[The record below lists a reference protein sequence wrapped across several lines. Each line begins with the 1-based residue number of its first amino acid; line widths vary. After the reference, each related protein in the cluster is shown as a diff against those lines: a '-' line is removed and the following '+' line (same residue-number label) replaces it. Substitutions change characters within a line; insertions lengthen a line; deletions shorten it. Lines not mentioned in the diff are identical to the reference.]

1 MRRVLYISVIAFAF
15 SWLFGGWFSLFQPQH
30 TGRGEAGHVL
40 WTAVTVQDTPV
51 TPKPRVKSRGIST
64 NPMDRRQA
72 HPLQL
77 KDPKNVTTDVV
88 YDPATNTYQFQR
100 KIGSFNYGPSTEM
113 TVGEYLHYDI
123 DEALHKYWRERAG
136 VGKADTGH
144 RGLLPQIRIPGE
156 VFEDIFGS
164 SKIDIRPTG
173 SIELR
178 FGIEHSRTD
187 NKNLAVNQ
195 RRQTRFDFDEDIQL
209 SLKASIGDK
218 IHYDMNFKSKQV
230 SLLDENKFKINYEG
244 KEDEIIK
251 LLEFGNISMPLSST
265 LIEGSQNLFG
275 AKVQTQFGK
284 LMLTTVVSQKKG
296 DKRQIQLENGSEYT
310 EYEFKADDYEEDKHF
325 FLAQYFYEH
334 YSEDM
339 KTMPLVNSRITITRI
354 EVWRTNIGS
363 AVDQN
368 RNIIA
373 ITDLGEDKPY
383 NTSIHSN
390 HLPGGYPD
398 SNANDF
404 LQGIDY
410 GQMRSISN
418 VSTYLKTYRGGM
430 TSGVD
435 FEKIESARLLTSNEY
450 TFNPKLGFISLN
462 TRLNSDQVLAV
473 AFQYTVT
480 GDPNIYQVG
489 QFSNEVV
496 APGCIVVKL
505 LRSTAINTQIPLW
518 KLMMKNVYS
527 LGAYQVAEE
536 DFRLNVLYKGEDDGV
551 GKGYFTNVEES
562 LQGVSLL
569 RIMGLDRLNSQMD
582 AYPDG
587 VFDFVDRAA
596 TEGGTI
602 QAESGKIFFPTPE
615 PFGRD
620 LREALKNSPGAGDL
634 YAYDSLYSLTK
645 TLAQQYSNRNKF
657 YLEGRYKSSYGAD
670 ISLGAYNVSEGSV
683 TVMAGG
689 IVLMEGTDYTVDY
702 TAGTVRII
710 NENYLQSGTPITVS
724 VESENSLGTTQTM
737 VGLHADYNINK
748 NFLVGATLLNLSER
762 SETFK
767 VNFGEEPINNTIWG
781 FNTAFEKESQAI
793 TNILNYLP
801 NYSSKQVSSIKFDG
815 EFAQF
820 LPGYSRSIGKKESA
834 ALYIDDFEAA
844 QTTTNL
850 TTVGMWYLASTP
862 QNQTKMGLFP
872 EAAIGTGLQ
881 YGFNRALLSW
891 YVIDPLFHNNSSSTP
906 DNITSADKS
915 DMYSRRVLIKEV
927 FPYRSV
933 DATSEDPYLSVFNLA
948 FYPSERGP
956 YNFDALGVP
965 GISAGLNADGTLK
978 NPSSRWGGIMRKLDN
993 TNFEVSNVE
1002 YIEFWMMDPFYQNPT
1017 HSGGQLYINLG
1028 DISED
1033 ILRDGRKMFEHGLP
1047 EDGSDV
1053 GVDTTIWGRV
1063 PTSQSIVAAFAT
1075 EVTSRKYQDVGY
1087 DGLDNEKEK
1096 RHYASYLAAVKN
1108 ILSPAVY
1115 AAFEND
1121 PSADDYHYFRG
1132 RDYDAADYKITRRYK
1147 YFNNTDGNSPT
1158 DQDNPE
1164 SYPTQ
1169 SSSMPNMEDINND
1182 NTLNE
1187 DERYYQYVINLS
1199 PDKMKIGESYITDVM
1214 ENNNVQL
1221 DDGSTVTV
1229 KWYQFKVPVKS
1240 PDATIGNLH
1249 DFSSIRF
1256 MRMFLKGFS
1265 DPVVLRFATL
1275 ELVRGDWRTCTDN
1288 LMDDGDYPVPSGG
1301 SSNFSVSTLNLEE
1314 NYYREPV
1321 PYRMPGGVSREKQ
1334 YTTTSNVAELNE
1346 QSLVLKALNLVDG
1359 DARGVYKN
1367 CMYDLRR
1374 FGALRF
1380 YLHAENIEASE
1391 MNRSKDVTFFIRLGT
1406 DATNNYYEY
1415 EIPLTYTPWL
1425 TTDTALIWPSD
1436 NNVDIKLQHL
1446 IDAKQERN
1454 IANRNGSNYP
1464 VNERYAVPEGDRMIY
1479 VKGNPNLEEVN
1490 VIVMGLRNP
1499 KKQSLG
1505 DDDDMLPKSAEVW
1518 VNELRL
1524 GDFDESSGWA
1534 ARGNL
1539 TVNLADLG
1547 DVSAAACIK
1556 TAGFGPLE
1564 STTYGRQDE
1573 TTTDLS
1579 FATNLEMGKLL
1590 PSKWAVSIPLHYD
1603 YSRNAATPEFNTL
1616 NPDVKLKEDLK
1627 TYNTRAE
1634 RDSIKAQ
1641 NVDLVTRQNF
1651 NIVNLRKNRGE
1662 GKEGSHLWDIENFYA
1677 TYAYTQE
1684 RRRDED
1690 YEYDDQHT
1698 HKGILGYSYTANPK
1712 NYKPF
1717 ENLSKNKNL
1726 KLITDFNFYLLP
1738 KSLSFNTEMYRTF
1751 SESKLRNRSSG
1762 IIITDPMFTKNIEW
1776 SRDYGLSWDLTQA
1789 LKLTFSAEAEAVVDE
1804 PQGRIDTREKKD
1816 SIWTNVMGLG
1826 RMNVYDQNLNISY
1839 QLPINKLP
1847 GLSWITSSAR
1857 YAATYG
1863 WTASA
1868 PAVSYIGNEV
1878 DNSNSKQLSVTANFN
1893 NLYNKSKYLQKVNRG
1908 TFGSSLHDKPILK
1921 SRQEAQKNLLAN
1933 AQKDS
1938 LNPKN
1943 PKLPPNIGKEVLDN
1957 FLRLAMLLK
1966 NVTFSY
1972 TEGNTTLL
1980 PGFLFEPDALGVSFK
1995 NAYAPGFGFVF
2006 GQQTDISEIAMQNR
2020 WLTTSSMLNDPF
2032 QQRSNTNMQFQV
2044 TMEPMKDFRIRVT
2057 GNRVYSNMY
2066 QFYYLY
2072 DSTDGTY
2079 GRYTQQRSGNFS
2091 ITTIGLST
2099 FFVKDG
2105 KDHSNAVFQQF
2116 KNNRRV
2122 IANRLADARADAQ
2135 SYYVRGSGEFPDGYG
2150 SSNQDV
2156 LSYAFLSAYLGKDPY
2171 GISVK
2176 SPFMKI
2182 PLPNWNVNFTG
2193 LTKIPGLNKVFQ
2205 TFTVNHA
2212 YTCVYQLGSYATNL
2226 AYNDAEGSLQ
2236 SVKDALN
2243 NFISQYEFGQMA
2255 LTENMN
2261 PIIGLDMKMK
2271 NNFQFKTSWKKSRTV
2286 TLSTAAFQITENSNN
2301 EFMIGAG
2308 YRFKDLKVTYNF
2320 AGVHKQSVADLVLN
2334 VSVSLRDNK
2343 TILRKIEEDL
2353 NQVSAGQKILYIDF
2367 TAEYQLTKEISVA
2380 AFYEHTLNTPALSSS
2395 YKNLKIEAG
2404 LSLKINFANL

>member
-1 MRRVLYISVIAFAF
+1 MRRVLNIAVAAFVF
-15 SWLFGGWFSLFQPQH
+15 SWLFGGWFAFLPPH
-30 TGRGEAGHVL
+30 HHVEGL
-40 WTAVTVQDTPV
+40 SDITPRSAINPADTPV
-51 TPKPRVKSRGIST
+51 TPKPKVKVRGIPT
-64 NPMDRRQA
+64 NPLDRSKA

-77 KDPKNVTTDVV
+77 KDPKNVTTEVV
-88 YDPATNTYQFQR
+88 YDPVTNSYQLQR
-100 KIGSFNYGPSTEM
+100 KIGNTPYGPPTEM
-113 TVGEYLHYDI
+113 TVGEYLQYDM
-123 DEALHKYWRERAG
+123 DAAMRKYWRERAG
-136 VGKADTGH
+136 VGKEDTGS
-144 RGLLPQIRIPGE
+144 RGFLPEIRIPGE

-173 SIELR
+173 SIEMR
-178 FGIEHSRTD
+178 FGIEHNRTD

-230 SLLDENKFKINYEG
+230 SLLDENKFKLNYEG

-251 LLEFGNISMPLSST
+251 LLEFGNINMPLTST

-325 FLAQYFYEH
+325 FIAQYFYEH
-334 YSEDM
+334 YAEAM
-339 KTMPLVNSRITITRI
+339 KTLPLINSRITITRI
-354 EVWRTNIGS
+354 EVWKTNIGS
-363 AVDQN
+363 AVEQN

-373 ITDLGEDKPY
+373 ITDLGEANPY
-383 NTSIHSN
+383 NRGISSN

-410 GQMRSISN
+410 SQMRGISN

-473 AFQYTVT
+473 AFQYTIN
-480 GDPNIYQVG
+480 GDPNVYQVG

-496 APGCIVVKL
+496 APGCIIVKL

-527 LGAYQVAEE
+527 LGAYQVSNE

-562 LQGVSLL
+562 LQGVSLI
-569 RIMGLDRLNSQMD
+569 RILGLDRLNSQL
-582 AYPDG
+582 AEYPDG
-587 VFDFVDRAA
+587 VFDFIDKAA

-602 QAESGKIFFPTPE
+602 QSESGKIFFPTPE
-615 PFGRD
+615 PFGKD
-620 LREALKNSPGAGDL
+620 LREALKGSPGAGDL

-670 ISLGAYNVSEGSV
+670 ISLGAYNVSPGSV
-683 TVMAGG
+683 TVLAGG
-689 IVLMEGTDYTVDY
+689 IVLTEGTDYTVDY

-737 VGLHADYNINK
+737 IGLHADYNFSK
-748 NFLVGATLLNLSER
+748 NFMVGATLLNLSER

-781 FNTAFEKESQAI
+781 FNTAFERESQKV
-793 TNILNYLP
+793 TDLLNYLP
-801 NYSSKQVSSIKFDG
+801 NYSTKQISTIKFDG

-844 QTTTNL
+844 QTSSTL
-850 TTVGMWYLASTP
+850 TTVGMWHLASTP
-862 QNQTKMGLFP
+862 QNQTRPGMFP

-891 YVIDPLFHNNSSSTP
+891 YVIDPLFHNNSRSTP

-915 DMYSRRVLIKEV
+915 DMYARRVLIKEV

-956 YNFDALGVP
+956 YNFDTYGVA
-965 GISAGLNADGTLK
+965 GVSSGLNADGTLK

-1002 YIEFWMMDPFYQNPT
+1002 YLEFWMMDPFYENPT

-1033 ILRDGRKMFEHGLP
+1033 ILRDGRKSFEHGLP
-1047 EDGSDV
+1047 EDGSLT

-1063 PTSQSIVAAFAT
+1063 PLSQSIVTAFST

-1087 DGLDNEKEK
+1087 DGLQDEMEK
-1096 RHYASYLAAVKN
+1096 RHYANYLATVKN

-1115 AAFEND
+1115 AAFEAD
-1121 PSADDYHYFRG
+1121 PSADNYHYFRG
-1132 RDYDAADYKITRRYK
+1132 SDYDGWDYKITRRYK
-1147 YFNNTDGNSPT
+1147 YFNNTEGNSPT
-1158 DQDNPE
+1158 DSDNPE

-1199 PDKMKIGESYITDVM
+1199 PDKMKIGKGYITDVM

-1240 PDATIGNLH
+1240 PDAVIGNLH

-1256 MRMFLKGFS
+1256 IRMFLKGFS

-1275 ELVRGDWRTCTDN
+1275 ELVRGDWRTCTDD
-1288 LMDDGDYPVPSGG
+1288 LKEDGEYFGDNTG
-1301 SSNFSVSTLNLEE
+1301 NFSVSTLNLEE

-1321 PYRMPGGVSREKQ
+1321 PYRLPGGLEREKW
-1334 YTTTSNVAELNE
+1334 YTTTSNVSERNE
-1346 QSLVLKALNLVDG
+1346 QSLVLKALNIMDG
-1359 DARGVYKN
+1359 DARAVYKN
-1367 CMYDLRR
+1367 CTYDLRR
-1374 FGALRF
+1374 FGELRF
-1380 YLHAENIEASE
+1380 YLHAENVEASDNNKPND
-1391 MNRSKDVTFFIRLGT
+1391 MTFFIRLGT

-1415 EIPLTYTPWL
+1415 EIPLVYTPWY
-1425 TTDTALIWPSD
+1425 TTDTSLIWPVA
-1436 NNVDIKLQHL
+1436 NKIAIHLQQL

-1454 IANRNGSNYP
+1454 IANRSGSSYP
-1464 VNERYAVPEGDRMIY
+1464 INERYAVPDGERMIY
-1479 VKGNPNLEEVN
+1479 VKGNPNLADVN
-1490 VIVMGLRNP
+1490 VILMGLRNP
-1499 KKQSLG
+1499 KKRSLS
-1505 DDDDMLPKSAEVW
+1505 DDDDMLPKSVEVW

-1547 DVSAAACIK
+1547 DVAAAACIK

-1573 TTTDLS
+1573 TTTALS

-1590 PSKWAVSIPLHYD
+1590 PSKWNVSIPLHYD
-1603 YSRNAATPEFNTL
+1603 YSRNAATPEYNTL

-1627 TYNTRAE
+1627 TYATRAE

-1641 NVDLVTRQNF
+1641 NVDLVTRHNF

-1662 GKEGSHLWDIENFYA
+1662 GKDKSHLWDIENFYA

-1684 RRRDED
+1684 KRRDED
-1690 YEYDDQHT
+1690 YEYDDLHT
-1698 HKGILGYSYTANPK
+1698 HKGVLGYSYSANPK

-1717 ENLSKNKNL
+1717 ENLSKSKAL

-1738 KSLSFNTEMYRTF
+1738 KSFSFNTEMYRTYN
-1751 SESKLRNRSSG
+1751 ESKLRNRSAG

-1776 SRDYGLSWDLTQA
+1776 SRDYDLTWDLTQS
-1789 LKLTFSAEAEAVVDE
+1789 LKMTFSAQAEAVVDE

-1816 SIWTNVMGLG
+1816 SIWRNVATLG
-1826 RMNVYDQNLNISY
+1826 RMNLYNQRFNVSY

-1847 GLSWITSSAR
+1847 GLSWITSSVR
-1857 YAATYG
+1857 YGSTYG
-1863 WTASA
+1863 WTAAA
-1868 PAVSYIGNEV
+1868 PAVSYVGNDVE
-1878 DNSNSKQLSVTANFN
+1878 NSNSKQFTLTANFTG
-1893 NLYNKSKYLQKVNRG
+1893 LYNKSKYLQKVNRG

-1921 SRQEAQKNLLAN
+1921 SRQEALQMRTKN
-1933 AQKDS
+1933 DS
-1938 LNPKN
+1938 AKTSAVQ
-1943 PKLPPNIGKEVLDN
+1943 PPNIGKEILDN

-1966 NVTFSY
+1966 NASFSY
-1972 TEGNTTLL
+1972 TEGNATLL
-1980 PGFLFEPDALGVSFK
+1980 PGFMFEPDAFGVSFS
-1995 NAYAPGFGFVF
+1995 NSYAPGFGFVF
-2006 GQQTDISEIAMQNR
+2006 GAQGDVDALAMQNS
-2020 WLTTSSMLNDPF
+2020 WLTTSQMLNDPF
-2032 QQRSNTNMQFQV
+2032 QQRTNTNMQFQV
-2044 TMEPMKDFRIRVT
+2044 TMEPMRDFRIRVT
-2057 GNRVYSNMY
+2057 GNRVYSNIY
-2066 QFYYLY
+2066 QYNYLF
-2072 DSTDGTY
+2072 DSLSGTY
-2079 GRYTQQRSGNFS
+2079 GTYTAQRTGNFS
-2091 ITTIGLST
+2091 ISTIGLST

-2105 KDHSNAVFQQF
+2105 ARNTNAVFEQF
-2116 KNNRRV
+2116 KTNRRI
-2122 IANRLADARADAQ
+2122 IADRLADYRSSEQ
-2135 SYYVRGSGEFPDGYG
+2135 PYYVRGNGDFPDGYG
-2150 SSNQDV
+2150 SSSQDV

-2171 GISVK
+2171 QIGVS
-2176 SPFMKI
+2176 SPFMKL
-2182 PLPNWNVNFTG
+2182 PLPNWNISYNG
-2193 LTKIPGLNKVFQ
+2193 LSRIPGLDKVFQ
-2205 TFTVNHA
+2205 SVTLSHA
-2212 YTCVYQLGSYATNL
+2212 YTCVYQIGSYATNL
-2226 AYNDAEGSLQ
+2226 VYNDAEGSLQ
-2236 SVKDALN
+2236 SMRDALD
-2243 NFISQYEFGQMA
+2243 NFISQYEFGQMS

-2261 PIIGLDMKMK
+2261 PIVGVDVKMK

-2286 TLSTAAFQITENSNN
+2286 TLSTAAFQITEMTNN
-2301 EFMIGAG
+2301 EFVIGAG

-2320 AGVHKQSVADLVLN
+2320 AGVRKQSIADLVLN
-2334 VSVSLRDNK
+2334 VSVSLRDSK
-2343 TILRKIEEDL
+2343 TMLRKIEEDL
-2353 NQVSAGQKILYIDF
+2353 NLPSAGQKILYIDF
-2367 TAEYQLTKEISVA
+2367 TAEYQLTKEISLA
-2380 AFYEHTLNTPALSSS
+2380 AFYEHTLTTPVLSST
-2395 YKNLKIEAG
+2395 YKNLRIESG
-2404 LSLKINFANL
+2404 ISLKINFSQL

>member
-1 MRRVLYISVIAFAF
+1 MRKLLNISIAAFIF
-15 SWLFGGWFSLFQPQH
+15 SWLLGGWLPVFQPQWRES
-30 TGRGEAGHVL
+30 GAERDGL
-40 WTAVTVQDTPV
+40 TAVQPLDSPV
-51 TPKPRVKSRGIST
+51 TPKPRIAVRGIST
-64 NPMDRRQA
+64 NPMDRKKA

-77 KDPKNVTTDVV
+77 KDPKNVTTEIV
-88 YDPATNTYQFQR
+88 YDPVTNTYQLQR
-100 KIGSFNYGPSTEM
+100 KIGSTPYGPPTEM
-113 TVGEYLHYDI
+113 TVDEFLHYDM
-123 DEALHKYWRERAG
+123 DEALHRYWRERAG
-136 VGKADTGH
+136 VGKADTGN
-144 RGLLPQIRIPGE
+144 RGFLPQIRIPGE

-178 FGIEHSRTD
+178 FGIEHNKTD
-187 NKNLAVNQ
+187 NKNLPVNQ

-251 LLEFGNISMPLSST
+251 LLEFGNITMPLAST

-325 FLAQYFYEH
+325 FIAQYFYEH
-334 YSEDM
+334 YAEAM
-339 KTMPLVNSRITITRI
+339 KTLPLINSRITITRI
-354 EVWRTNIGS
+354 EVWKTNIGS

-373 ITDLGEDKPY
+373 ITDLGEDNPHHPQ
-383 NTSIHSN
+383 IRSN
-390 HLPGGYPD
+390 HLPGGFPD

-410 GQMRSISN
+410 QQMRSISN

-518 KLMMKNVYS
+518 RLMMKNVYS
-527 LGAYQVAEE
+527 LGAYQVSQE

-551 GKGYFTNVEES
+551 GKGYFTHVNDS
-562 LQGVSLL
+562 LKGVSLI
-569 RIMGLDRLNSQMD
+569 RIMGLDRLNSQLD

-587 VFDFVDRAA
+587 VFDFIDRAA

-602 QAESGKIFFPTPE
+602 QSESGKIFFPTPE

-620 LREALKNSPGAGDL
+620 LREALKDSPGAGDL

-683 TVMAGG
+683 TVLAGG
-689 IVLMEGTDYTVDY
+689 IVLTEGTDYTVDY

-737 VGLHADYNINK
+737 IGLHADYSINK

-781 FNTAFEKESQAI
+781 FNTAFEKESQSI
-793 TNILNYLP
+793 TNWLNYLP
-801 NYSSKQVSSIKFDG
+801 NYSSKQVSTIKFDG

-820 LPGYSRSIGKKESA
+820 LPGYSRSIGKKGSA

-844 QTTTNL
+844 QTSTTL
-850 TTVGMWYLASTP
+850 TTVGMWHLASTP
-862 QNQTKMGLFP
+862 QNQTVPGMFP

-881 YGFNRALLSW
+881 YGFNRSLLAW
-891 YVIDPLFHNNSSSTP
+891 YIIDPLFHNSSRYTP

-915 DMYSRRVLIKEV
+915 DMYARRVLIKEV

-956 YNFDALGVP
+956 YNFDTYGVP
-965 GISAGLNADGTLK
+965 GISSGLNPDGSLK
-978 NPSSRWGGIMRKLDN
+978 DPSTRWGGIMRRLDN

-1002 YIEFWMMDPFYQNPT
+1002 YLEFWMMDPFYENPT

-1033 ILRDGRKMFEHGLP
+1033 ILRDGRKSFEHGLS
-1047 EDGSDV
+1047 EDGSLT

-1063 PTSQSIVAAFAT
+1063 PLSQSIVTAFST

-1087 DGLDNEKEK
+1087 DGLHDEAEKQ
-1096 RHYASYLAAVKN
+1096 HYASYLNSIKG

-1115 AAFEND
+1115 AAFEAD
-1121 PSADDYHYFRG
+1121 PSGDDYHYFRG
-1132 RDYDAADYKITRRYK
+1132 SDYDGWDYKITQRYK
-1147 YFNNTDGNSPT
+1147 YFNNTEGNSPT
-1158 DQDNPE
+1158 DSDNPE
-1164 SYPTQ
+1164 DYPTQ
-1169 SSSMPNMEDINND
+1169 SSSVPNMEDINND

-1199 PDKMKIGESYITDVM
+1199 PDNMKIGESYITDIM

-1229 KWYQFKVPVKS
+1229 KWYQFKVPVKT
-1240 PDATIGNLH
+1240 PDAVIGDLH

-1265 DPVVLRFATL
+1265 DPVILRFATL
-1275 ELVRGDWRTCTDN
+1275 ELVRGDWRTCTDD
-1288 LMDDGDYPVPSGG
+1288 LKEDGDYPVGG
-1301 SSNFSVSTLNLEE
+1301 TTEGNSNFSVSTLNLEE

-1321 PYRMPGGVSREKQ
+1321 PYRMPGGLEREKR

-1346 QSLVLKALNLVDG
+1346 QSLVLRALNIMDG
-1359 DARGVYKN
+1359 DARAVYKN
-1367 CMYDLRR
+1367 CTYDLRR

-1380 YLHAENIEASE
+1380 YLHAENIEASDVNRARE
-1391 MNRSKDVTFFIRLGT
+1391 MTFFIRLGT

-1415 EIPLTYTPWL
+1415 EIPLTYTPWY
-1425 TTDTALIWPSD
+1425 TTDTTLIWPAA
-1436 NNVDIKLQHL
+1436 NNIDIRLQQL

-1454 IANRNGSNYP
+1454 IANRNGGSFP
-1464 VNERYAVPEGDRMIY
+1464 VNQRYAVPDGTRMIY
-1479 VKGNPNLEEVN
+1479 VKGNPNLADVN
-1490 VIVMGLRNP
+1490 VILLGLRNP
-1499 KKQSLG
+1499 KKQSYS

-1547 DVSAAACIK
+1547 DVAAAACIK

-1573 TTTDLS
+1573 TTTSLS

-1590 PSKWAVSIPLHYD
+1590 PTKWNVNIPLHYD

-1616 NPDVKLKEDLK
+1616 NPDVKLKDDLK
-1627 TYNTRAE
+1627 TYSTREE
-1634 RDSIKAQ
+1634 RDSIKRQ
-1641 NVDLVTRQNF
+1641 NVDLVTRHNF
-1651 NIVNLRKNRGE
+1651 NIVNLRKNRKE
-1662 GKEGSHLWDIENFYA
+1662 GKDKSHIWDIENFYA

-1684 RRRDED
+1684 KRRDED
-1690 YEYDDQHT
+1690 YEYDDLHT
-1698 HKGILGYSYTANPK
+1698 HKGIIGYAFSPNPK

-1717 ENLSKNKNL
+1717 ENLSKNKSL

-1738 KSLSFNTEMYRTF
+1738 KSFSFTSEMFRTYN
-1751 SESKLRNRSSG
+1751 ESKLRNRSSG

-1776 SRDYGLSWDLTQA
+1776 SRDYDLSWDLTQA
-1789 LKLTFSAEAEAVVDE
+1789 LKFTFSAAAEAVVDE
-1804 PQGRIDTREKKD
+1804 PQGRIDTRDKKD
-1816 SIWTNVMGLG
+1816 SIWRNMSTLG
-1826 RMNVYDQNLNISY
+1826 RMNVYNQRFNASY

-1847 GLSWITSSAR
+1847 GLQWITASVR
-1857 YAATYG
+1857 YGSTYG
-1863 WTASA
+1863 WTAAA
-1868 PAVSYIGNEV
+1868 PAISYIGNKVE
-1878 DNSNSKQLSVTANFN
+1878 NSNSKQLSATANFT

-1921 SRQEAQKNLLAN
+1921 SKQEAQKNLLAT
-1933 AQKDS
+1933 KDS
-1938 LNPKN
+1938 LKPN

-1957 FLRLAMLLK
+1957 FLRLVMLVK
-1966 NVTFSY
+1966 TVNFSY
-1972 TEGNTTLL
+1972 TEGNATLL
-1980 PGFLFEPDALGVSFK
+1980 PGFLFEPDAFGVSFQ
-1995 NAYAPGFGFVF
+1995 NSYAPGFGFVF
-2006 GQQTDISEIAMQNR
+2006 GEQSPVTELGMQNG

-2032 QQRSNTNMQFQV
+2032 QQRKNTNMQFQM

-2057 GNRVYSNMY
+2057 GNRTYSNMY
-2066 QFYYLY
+2066 QYNYLY
-2072 DSTDGTY
+2072 DSATSTYGTY
-2079 GRYTQQRSGNFS
+2079 TAQRTGNFS
-2091 ITTIGLST
+2091 ISTIGLST

-2105 KDHSNAVFQQF
+2105 DRHTNAVFEQF
-2116 KNNRRV
+2116 KTNRRI
-2122 IANRLADARADAQ
+2122 IANRLADMRSAEQ
-2135 SYYVRGSGEFPDGYG
+2135 PYYIRGNGEFPDGYG

-2156 LSYAFLSAYLGKDPY
+2156 LSYAFLSAYLGKDP
-2171 GISVK
+2171 GTISVS
-2176 SPFMKI
+2176 SPFLKL
-2182 PLPNWNVNFTG
+2182 PLPNWNINYNGLSRIPGMSKIFQNFT
-2193 LTKIPGLNKVFQ
+2193 I
-2205 TFTVNHA
+2205 NHA
-2212 YTCVYQLGSYATNL
+2212 YTCVYQIGSYSTNL

-2243 NFISQYEFGQMA
+2243 NFISQYEFGQMS

-2261 PIIGLDMKMK
+2261 PIIGVDVKMK

-2286 TLSTAAFQITENSNN
+2286 TLSTAAFQITEMTSN
-2301 EFMIGAG
+2301 EFVIGAG

-2320 AGVHKQSVADLVLN
+2320 AGVRKQSIADLVLN
-2334 VSVSLRDNK
+2334 VSVSMRDNK
-2343 TILRKIEEDL
+2343 TMLRKIEEEMNL
-2353 NQVSAGQKILYIDF
+2353 PSSGQKILYIDF
-2367 TAEYQLTKEISVA
+2367 TAEYQLTKEISVS
-2380 AFYEHTLNTPALSSS
+2380 AFYEHTLNTPVLSSS
-2395 YKNLKIEAG
+2395 YKNLRIESG
-2404 LSLKINFANL
+2404 ISLKINFSQL

>member
-1 MRRVLYISVIAFAF
+1 MNPV
-15 SWLFGGWFSLFQPQH
+15 
-30 TGRGEAGHVL
+30 
-40 WTAVTVQDTPV
+40 DTPV
-51 TPKPRVKSRGIST
+51 TLKPKIKVRGIST
-64 NPMDRRQA
+64 NPLDRSSA

-77 KDPKNVTTDVV
+77 KDPKNVTTEVV
-88 YDPATNTYQFQR
+88 YDPETNSYQLQR
-100 KIGSFNYGPSTEM
+100 KIGSTPYGPATEM
-113 TVGEYLHYDI
+113 TVGEYLQFDM
-123 DEALHKYWRERAG
+123 DAAMRKYWRERAG
-136 VGKADTGH
+136 VGKEDTGR
-144 RGLLPQIRIPGE
+144 RGFLPDIRIPGE

-164 SKIDIRPTG
+164 DKIDIRPTG

-178 FGIEHSRTD
+178 FGIEHNRTD

-195 RRQTRFDFDEDIQL
+195 RSQTRFDFDEDIQL

-244 KEDEIIK
+244 KEDEIVK
-251 LLEFGNISMPLSST
+251 LLEFGNINMPLAST

-325 FLAQYFYEH
+325 FIAQYFYEH
-334 YSEDM
+334 YAEAM
-339 KTMPLVNSRITITRI
+339 KTLPLINSRINITRI
-354 EVWRTNIGS
+354 EVWKTNIGS

-373 ITDLGEDKPY
+373 ITDLGEDNPY
-383 NTSIHSN
+383 NSAIRSN

-410 GQMRSISN
+410 SQMRSISN

-462 TRLNSDQVLAV
+462 TKLNSDQVLAV

-496 APGCIVVKL
+496 APGCIIVKL
-505 LRSTAINTQIPLW
+505 LRSTAVNTRLPIW

-527 LGAYQVAEE
+527 LGAYQVSNE

-551 GKGYFTNVEES
+551 GKGYFTNVNES
-562 LQGVSLL
+562 LQGVSLI
-569 RIMGLDRLNSQMD
+569 RIMGLDRLNSQLAD
-582 AYPDG
+582 YPDG
-587 VFDFVDRAA
+587 VFDFIDKAA

-615 PFGRD
+615 PFGKD
-620 LREALKNSPGAGDL
+620 LREALKGSPGAGDL
-634 YAYDSLYSLTK
+634 YAFDSLYSLTK

-657 YLEGRYKSSYGAD
+657 YLEGRYRSSYGAD

-683 TVMAGG
+683 TVLAGG
-689 IVLMEGTDYTVDY
+689 IVLTEGTDYTVDY

-737 VGLHADYNINK
+737 VGLHADYSFSK
-748 NFLVGATLLNLSER
+748 NFVVGATMLNLSER
-762 SETFK
+762 AETFK

-781 FNTAFEKESQAI
+781 FNTAFEKESQRI
-793 TNILNYLP
+793 TNWLNYLP
-801 NYSSKQVSSIKFDG
+801 NYSSKQISSIKFDG

-820 LPGYSRSIGKKESA
+820 LPGYSRSVGRKESA

-844 QTTTNL
+844 QTSSTL
-850 TTVGMWYLASTP
+850 TTVGLWQLASTP
-862 QNQTKMGLFP
+862 QNQTKAGQFP

-881 YGFNRALLSW
+881 YGFNRAMLSW
-891 YVIDPLFHNNSSSTP
+891 YIIDPLFHNNKGTP

-948 FYPSERGP
+948 YYPSERGP
-956 YNFDALGVP
+956 YNFDTYGVP
-965 GISAGLNADGTLK
+965 GVSSGLNADGTLK

-1002 YIEFWMMDPFYQNPT
+1002 YLEFWMMDPFYENPT
-1017 HSGGQLYINLG
+1017 HSGGQLYINFG

-1033 ILRDGRKMFEHGLP
+1033 ILRDGRKSFEHGLP
-1047 EDGSDV
+1047 EDGSLT

-1063 PTSQSIVAAFAT
+1063 PLSQSIVTAFAT

-1087 DGLDNEKEK
+1087 DGLHDEMEKE
-1096 RHYASYLAAVKN
+1096 HYASYLATVKN
-1108 ILSPAVY
+1108 ILSPSVY
-1115 AAFEND
+1115 AAFESD
-1121 PSADDYHYFRG
+1121 PSADNYHYFRG
-1132 RDYDAADYKITRRYK
+1132 TDYDNLDYKITRRYK
-1147 YFNNTDGNSPT
+1147 YFNNPEGNSPT
-1158 DQDNPE
+1158 DKDNPE

-1187 DERYYQYVINLS
+1187 DERYFQYVINLS
-1199 PDKMKIGESYITDVM
+1199 PDRMKIGESYITDVM

-1221 DDGSTVTV
+1221 DDGSIVTV
-1229 KWYQFKVPVKS
+1229 RWYQFKVPVKK
-1240 PDATIGNLH
+1240 PDAVIGNIH

-1256 MRMFLKGFS
+1256 MRMFLKGFN
-1265 DPVVLRFATL
+1265 DPVILRFATL
-1275 ELVRGDWRTCTDN
+1275 ELVRGDWRTCTDD
-1288 LMDDGDYPVPSGG
+1288 LMEDGDYPVGGTTEG

-1321 PYRMPGGVSREKQ
+1321 PYRMPTGLEQEKM
-1334 YTTTSNVAELNE
+1334 YTTTSNIALQNE
-1346 QSLVLKALNLVDG
+1346 QSLVLKAINLIDG
-1359 DARGVYKN
+1359 DARAVYKN
-1367 CMYDLRR
+1367 CTYDFRR

-1380 YLHAENIEASE
+1380 FLHAENVEASDL
-1391 MNRSKDVTFFIRLGT
+1391 NRPEDMTFFIRLGT

-1415 EIPLTYTPWL
+1415 EIPLIYTPWYS
-1425 TTDTALIWPSD
+1425 TDTALIWPAE
-1436 NNVDIKLQHL
+1436 NNITIRLQQL

-1454 IANRNGSNYP
+1454 IANRNGSDFP
-1464 VNERYAVPEGDRMIY
+1464 VNMRYAVPDGDRMIY
-1479 VKGNPNLEEVN
+1479 VKGNPNLADVN
-1490 VIVMGLRNP
+1490 VILMGLRNP
-1499 KKQSLG
+1499 RKQSRN
-1505 DDDDMLPKSAEVW
+1505 DNDDMLPKSAEVW

-1547 DVSAAACIK
+1547 DVAAAACIK

-1573 TTTDLS
+1573 TTTALS

-1590 PSKWAVSIPLHYD
+1590 PTKWNVSIPLHYD
-1603 YSRNAATPEFNTL
+1603 YSRNAATPEYNTL
-1616 NPDVKLKEDLK
+1616 NPDVKLKDDLK
-1627 TYNTRAE
+1627 TYNTREE

-1641 NVDLVTRQNF
+1641 NVDLVTRHNF
-1651 NIVNLRKNRGE
+1651 NIVNLRKNRGG
-1662 GKEGSHLWDIENFYA
+1662 GKDKAHLWDIENFYA

-1698 HKGILGYSYTANPK
+1698 HKGIIGYSYSGNPK

-1717 ENLSKNKNL
+1717 EKLSKSKSL

-1738 KSLSFNTEMYRTF
+1738 KSFSFTSEMYRTYN
-1751 SESKLRNRSSG
+1751 ESKLRNRSSG

-1776 SRDYGLSWDLTQA
+1776 SRDYDLTWDLSQS

-1804 PQGRIDTREKKD
+1804 PQGRIDTREKRD
-1816 SIWTNVMGLG
+1816 SIWSNVATLG
-1826 RMNVYDQNLNISY
+1826 RMNLYNQHFNASY

-1847 GLSWITSSAR
+1847 GLHWITSSVA
-1857 YAATYG
+1857 YGSTYG
-1863 WTASA
+1863 WTAAA
-1868 PAVSYIGNEV
+1868 PAVSYIGNDVE
-1878 DNSNSKQLSVTANFN
+1878 NSNNKQFRLTANFTT
-1893 NLYNKSKYLQKVNRG
+1893 LYNKSKYLQKVNRG
-1908 TFGSSLHDKPILK
+1908 TFGSSLKDQPILK
-1921 SRQEAQKNLLAN
+1921 SKREALKSSTN
-1933 AQKDS
+1933 DS
-1938 LNPKN
+1938 LKN
-1943 PKLPPNIGKEVLDN
+1943 AKMPPNIGKEVLDN

-1972 TEGNTTLL
+1972 TEGNATML
-1980 PGFLFEPDALGVSFK
+1980 PGFLFEPDAFGVSFQ
-1995 NAYAPGFGFVF
+1995 NSYAPGFGFVF
-2006 GQQTDISEIAMQNR
+2006 GQQGDIDKIAMRNY
-2020 WLTTSSMLNDPF
+2020 WLTTSTMLNDPF
-2032 QQRSNTNMQFQV
+2032 QQRTNNNMQFQV
-2044 TMEPMKDFRIRVT
+2044 TMEPMRDFRIRVT
-2057 GNRVYSNMY
+2057 GNRTYSNQY
-2066 QFYYLY
+2066 QYNYLY
-2072 DSTDGTY
+2072 DSLTETY
-2079 GRYTQQRSGNFS
+2079 GSYTAQRTGNFS
-2091 ITTIGLST
+2091 ITTIGLPT

-2105 KDHSNAVFQQF
+2105 ERNTNVVFEQF
-2116 KNNRRV
+2116 KTNRKV
-2122 IANRLADARADAQ
+2122 IADRLASIREAEQ
-2135 SYYVRGSGEFPDGYG
+2135 SYYVRGTGEFPDGYG

-2171 GISVK
+2171 SIGIS
-2176 SPFMKI
+2176 SPFMSF
-2182 PLPNWNVNFTG
+2182 PLPNWNVSYNG
-2193 LTKIPGLNKVFQ
+2193 LSRIPGLDKVFQ
-2205 TFTVNHA
+2205 SVTLNHA
-2212 YTCVYQLGSYATNL
+2212 YTCVYQIGSYSTNL
-2226 AYNDAEGSLQ
+2226 AYNDEEGSLQ

-2243 NFISQYEFGQMA
+2243 NFISQYEFGQMS

-2261 PIIGLDMKMK
+2261 PIVGVDVKMK
-2271 NNFQFKTSWKKSRTV
+2271 NNFQFKGSWKKQRTV
-2286 TLSTAAFQITENSNN
+2286 TLSTAAFQITEMTSS
-2301 EFMIGAG
+2301 EFSVGAG

-2320 AGVHKQSVADLVLN
+2320 AGVRKQSIADLVLN

-2343 TILRKIEEDL
+2343 TMLRKIEEDL
-2353 NQVSAGQKILYIDF
+2353 NLPSAGQKILYIDF

-2380 AFYEHTLNTPALSSS
+2380 AFYEHTLTIPVLSSN
-2395 YKNLKIEAG
+2395 YKNLRIEAG
-2404 LSLKINFANL
+2404 LSLKINFSQLQ

>member
-1 MRRVLYISVIAFAF
+1 MF
-15 SWLFGGWFSLFQPQH
+15 SPQQAG
-30 TGRGEAGHVL
+30 TGADLRPKAAV
-40 WTAVTVQDTPV
+40 TAVDSPV
-51 TPKPRVKSRGIST
+51 TPKPRVPVRGIST
-64 NPMDRRQA
+64 NPMDMKTA

-77 KDPKNVTTDVV
+77 KDPKNVSTSVV
-88 YDPATNTYQFQR
+88 YDPKTNTYQFQR
-100 KIGSFNYGPSTEM
+100 KIGSFDYGSATEM
-113 TVGEYLHYDI
+113 TVGEYLHYDM
-123 DEALHKYWRERAG
+123 DAAMRNYWRERAG
-136 VGKADTGH
+136 VGKADTGK
-144 RGLLPQIRIPGE
+144 RGLLPQIRVPGE

-164 SKIDIRPTG
+164 SSIDIRPTG

-178 FGIEHSRTD
+178 FGIEHNKTD

-230 SLLDENKFKINYEG
+230 SLLDENKFKLNYQG

-251 LLEFGNISMPLSST
+251 LLEFGNISMPLTST

-275 AKVQTQFGK
+275 VKAQTQFGK

-325 FLAQYFYEH
+325 FIAQYFYEH
-334 YSEDM
+334 YAEAM
-339 KTMPLVNSRITITRI
+339 KTLPLVNSRITITRI
-354 EVWRTNIGS
+354 EVWKTNIGS

-373 ITDLGEDKPY
+373 IADLGEDKPY
-383 NTSIHSN
+383 NNRIRSN
-390 HLPGGYPD
+390 NRGPYPD

-404 LQGIDY
+404 LEGIDY
-410 GQMRSISN
+410 GRMRNSSE

-435 FEKIESARLLTSNEY
+435 FEKIELARLLTSNEY

-473 AFQYTVT
+473 AFQYTVA
-480 GDPNIYQVG
+480 GDPNVYQVG

-496 APGCIVVKL
+496 APGCLIVKL
-505 LRSTAINTQIPLW
+505 LRSTSVNTQIPLW

-527 LGAYQVAEE
+527 LGAYQVSEE

-551 GKGYFTNVEES
+551 GKGYFTNVEEA
-562 LQGVSLL
+562 LQGVSLI
-569 RIMGLDRLNSQMD
+569 RIMGLDRLNSQQ
-582 AYPDG
+582 AEYPDG
-587 VFDFVDRAA
+587 VFDFIDHAS

-602 QAESGKIFFPTPE
+602 QSESGKIFFPTPE
-615 PFGRD
+615 PFGKD

-634 YAYDSLYSLTK
+634 YAFDSLYSLTK

-683 TVMAGG
+683 TVLAGG
-689 IVLMEGTDYTVDY
+689 IVLSEGIDYTVDY

-737 VGLHADYNINK
+737 LGLHADYTINK
-748 NFLVGATLLNLSER
+748 HFLVGATLLNLSER

-781 FNTAFEKESQAI
+781 FNTAFQKESHAI
-793 TNILNYLP
+793 TNWLNYLP
-801 NYSSKQVSSIKFDG
+801 NYSSKQASTIKFDG

-820 LPGYSRSIGKKESA
+820 LPGYSRSIGKKASA

-850 TTVGMWYLASTP
+850 TTVGMWHLASTP
-862 QNQTKMGLFP
+862 QNQTRPGMFP

-891 YVIDPLFHNNSSSTP
+891 YIIDPLFHNSSSSTP

-915 DMYSRRVLIKEV
+915 DMYARRVLIKEV

-933 DATSEDPYLSVFNLA
+933 DATSEDPYLSIFNLA

-956 YNFDALGVP
+956 YNFDTYGVS
-965 GISAGLNADGTLK
+965 GVSSGLLPDGSLK
-978 NPSSRWGGIMRKLDN
+978 DPASRWGGVMRRLDN

-1002 YIEFWMMDPFYQNPT
+1002 YIEFWMMDPFYENPT

-1033 ILRDGRKMFEHGLP
+1033 ILRDGRKSFEHGLP
-1047 EDGSDV
+1047 ADGGSS

-1063 PTSQSIVAAFAT
+1063 PVSQSIVSAFAT
-1075 EVTSRKYQDVGY
+1075 EVSSRKYQDVGY
-1087 DGLDNEKEK
+1087 DGLHNDMEKE
-1096 RHYASYLAAVKN
+1096 HYAAYLAAVKN
-1108 ILSPAVY
+1108 ILSPSVY
-1115 AAFEND
+1115 AVFERD

-1132 RDYDAADYKITRRYK
+1132 SDYDAQDLKITQRYK
-1147 YFNNTDGNSPT
+1147 YFNNTEGNSPT
-1158 DQDNPE
+1158 DADNPE

-1169 SSSMPNMEDINND
+1169 SSSLPNMEDINND

-1187 DERYYQYVINLS
+1187 DERYYQYVIDLS

-1214 ENNNVQL
+1214 ENPNVQL
-1221 DDGSTVTV
+1221 DNGSVVSV
-1229 KWYQFKVPVKS
+1229 KWYQFKVPIKS
-1240 PDATIGNLH
+1240 PDAVIGNLS

-1265 DPVVLRFATL
+1265 DPVILRFATL
-1275 ELVRGDWRTCTDN
+1275 ELVRGDWRTCTDD
-1288 LMDDGDYPVPSGG
+1288 LKEDGDYPPGG
-1301 SSNFSVSTLNLEE
+1301 ITEGNSNFSVSTLNLEE

-1346 QSLVLKALNLVDG
+1346 QSLVLRALNLMDG
-1359 DARGVYKN
+1359 DARAVYKN
-1367 CMYDLRR
+1367 CTYDLRR

-1380 YLHAENIEASE
+1380 YLHAEHVDASDQ
-1391 MNRSKDVTFFIRLGT
+1391 NRPNDLTFFIRLGT

-1415 EIPLTYTPWL
+1415 EVPLIYTPWF
-1425 TTDTALIWPSD
+1425 TTDTAQIWPSD
-1436 NNVDIKLQHL
+1436 NNIYIRLQHL

-1454 IANRNGSNYP
+1454 IANRNGASYP
-1464 VNERYAVPEGDRMIY
+1464 VNQRYAVPDDGRMIY
-1479 VKGNPNLEEVN
+1479 VKGNPNLADVN
-1490 VIVMGLRNP
+1490 VILMGLRNP
-1499 KKQSLG
+1499 RKQSLH
-1505 DDDDMLPKSAEVW
+1505 DEDDMLPKSAEVW

-1539 TVNLADLG
+1539 SVDLADLG
-1547 DVSAAACIK
+1547 DVSTAACIR
-1556 TAGFGPLE
+1556 TAGFGALE

-1573 TTTDLS
+1573 TTTALS
-1579 FATNLEMGKLL
+1579 VATNLEIGKLL
-1590 PSKWAVSIPLHYD
+1590 PQKWNVSIPMHYD

-1627 TYNTRAE
+1627 TYMSQAE
-1634 RDSIKAQ
+1634 KDSIRSQ

-1651 NIVNLRKNRGE
+1651 NIVNFRKNRGE
-1662 GKEGSHLWDIENFYA
+1662 GKGKMHPWDIENFYV

-1698 HKGILGYSYTANPK
+1698 HKGILGYTFSPNPK

-1717 ENLSKNKNL
+1717 ANLSKSKSL

-1738 KSLSFNTEMYRTF
+1738 KTLSFTTEMYRTYN
-1751 SESKLRNRSSG
+1751 ESKLRNRSSG

-1776 SRDYGLSWDLTQA
+1776 SRDYELGWDLTQA
-1789 LKLTFSAEAEAVVDE
+1789 LKLTFSAQAEAVVDE

-1816 SIWTNVMGLG
+1816 SIWSNVMSLG
-1826 RMNVYDQNLNISY
+1826 RMNVYNQTFNASY
-1839 QLPINKLP
+1839 QLPINKVP
-1847 GLSWITSSAR
+1847 GLQWITSSVR
-1857 YAATYG
+1857 YGSKYG
-1863 WTASA
+1863 WTSAA
-1868 PAVSYIGNEV
+1868 PAVSYVGNTVE
-1878 DNSNSKQLSVTANFN
+1878 NSNSKQFNLTANFT

-1908 TFGSSLHDKPILK
+1908 TFGSSLKDKPILK
-1921 SRQEAQKNLLAN
+1921 SKQEAQKQLLLN

-1938 LNPKN
+1938 LKPN

-1966 NVTFSY
+1966 NVTFTY
-1972 TEGNTTLL
+1972 TEGNSTLL
-1980 PGFLFEPDALGVSFK
+1980 PGFMFEPDALGMSFK
-1995 NAYAPGFGFVF
+1995 NSYAPGFLFVF
-2006 GQQTDISEIAMQNR
+2006 GDQTDISPVAMQNG

-2032 QQRSNTNMQFQV
+2032 MQRKNTNMQFQV
-2044 TMEPMKDFRIRVT
+2044 NMEPMKDFRIRVT
-2057 GNRVYSNMY
+2057 GSRVYSNVY
-2066 QFYYLY
+2066 QYNYLY
-2072 DSTDGTY
+2072 DSLTGAYGTY
-2079 GRYTQQRSGNFS
+2079 TTRRSGNFN

-2099 FFVKDG
+2099 FFEKNG
-2105 KDHSNAVFQQF
+2105 KDYSNAVFAQF
-2116 KNNRRV
+2116 K
-2122 IANRLADARADAQ
+2122 ANRLLIADRLAKRREAEQ
-2135 SYYVRGSGEFPDGYG
+2135 LYYTRGSGEFPDGYG
-2150 SSNQDV
+2150 SSNQEV
-2156 LSYAFLSAYLGKDPY
+2156 LSYAFLSAYLGKDAKS
-2171 GISVK
+2171 ISLS
-2176 SPFMKI
+2176 SPFMNI
-2182 PLPNWNVNFTG
+2182 PLPNWNVNYTG
-2193 LTKIPGLNKVFQ
+2193 ISRIPGLDKIFQ
-2205 TFTVNHA
+2205 NVTLSHA
-2212 YTCVYQLGSYATNL
+2212 YTCVYQVGSYATNL
-2226 AYNDAEGSLQ
+2226 AYNESEGSLQ
-2236 SVKDALN
+2236 NMRDALN
-2243 NFISQYEFGQMA
+2243 NFISQYEFGQLS

-2261 PIIGLDMKMK
+2261 PIIGVDVKMQ

-2286 TLSTAAFQITENSNN
+2286 TLSTAAFQITENANN
-2301 EFMIGAG
+2301 EFSIGVG

-2320 AGVHKQSVADLVLN
+2320 AGVHKQSIADLVLN
-2334 VSVSLRDNK
+2334 ASVSLRDNK

-2353 NQVSAGQKILYIDF
+2353 NQVSAGQKLLYIDF
-2367 TAEYQLTKEISVA
+2367 TAEYQLTKQISIA
-2380 AFYEHTLNTPALSSS
+2380 AFYEHTLNTPALSSA
-2395 YKNLKIEAG
+2395 YKNLKIESG
-2404 LSLKINFANL
+2404 ISLKINFSQL